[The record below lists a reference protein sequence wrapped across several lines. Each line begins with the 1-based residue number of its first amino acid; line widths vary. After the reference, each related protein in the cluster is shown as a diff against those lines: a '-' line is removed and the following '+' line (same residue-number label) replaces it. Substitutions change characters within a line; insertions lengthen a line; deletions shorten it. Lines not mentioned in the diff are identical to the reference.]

1 MDRVSSEP
9 RTFGRLLIPS
19 VVAGA
24 ILIVGCGLE
33 DGSSEVGGVVYAPH
47 GELAA
52 ASGPGLLARLRAGLE
67 SEARA
72 MTGLERVTSGVE
84 VRLERLDDEGSVE
97 ETLVTEETDS
107 DGIYAIPLSSEDE
120 HGSRLIVRVG
130 SGDTRMRGFVSDEN
144 VDISPTS
151 EVTVRLVLDSDYALA
166 NFAPGELRTIEDAV
180 AAAADAV
187 DAGDSIETAIDRGED
202 SARDDETVT
211 EAIRDAGAST

>member
-19 VVAGA
+19 VVAGT

-33 DGSSEVGGVVYAPH
+33 DGSAEVGGVVYAPN

-72 MTGLERVTSGVE
+72 MTGLERVASGVE

-97 ETLVTEETDS
+97 ETLATEETDS
-107 DGIYAIPLSSEDE
+107 EGTYAIPLSSEDE

-130 SGDTRMRGFVSDEN
+130 SGDTRMRGFVSEEN
-144 VDISPTS
+144 VDINPTS

-166 NFAPGELRTIEDAV
+166 NFAPGELRTIADAV

-187 DAGDSIETAIDRGED
+187 DAGDSIETAIDRAED
-202 SARDDETVT
+202 SARDDQTVT
-211 EAIRDAGAST
+211 EAIRDAGASI